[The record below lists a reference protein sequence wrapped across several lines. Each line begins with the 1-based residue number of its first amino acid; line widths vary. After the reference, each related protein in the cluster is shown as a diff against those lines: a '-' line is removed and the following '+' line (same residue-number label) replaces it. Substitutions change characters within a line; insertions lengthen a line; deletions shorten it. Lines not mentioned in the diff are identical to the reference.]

1 MTSKKSSSDSS
12 SGQGRTRNF
21 ASILYPE
28 SAPSDW
34 LSILA
39 DQFVP
44 AFVSPLH
51 NLDFNPTGEAKKPHH
66 HIILMFDSVK
76 TVDQAREVFE
86 LIGSVG
92 CEKVKSI
99 RAYSRYLCHL
109 DNPDKAPYN
118 PSDVICLGGSVYD
131 DVALSDADRIDT
143 LTEIMYFIDCNNIRS
158 YSELCRYCSTHNK
171 AWFRLIVSNYTL
183 AITQYIKSNYW
194 ENTTLKGGSD
204 E

>member
-1 MTSKKSSSDSS
+1 MTSKKSSESS

-21 ASILYPE
+21 VSIVYPE

-34 LSILA
+34 LSILV

-51 NLDFNPTGEAKKPHH
+51 DSDLLPTGEPKKAHH
-66 HIILMFDSVK
+66 HVILMFDSVK
-76 TVDQAREVFE
+76 TIDQAREVFK
-86 LIGSVG
+86 LIGAVG

-109 DNPDKAPYN
+109 DSPDKAPYN
-118 PSDVICLGGSVYD
+118 PSDVICLGGAVY
-131 DVALSDADRIDT
+131 SDIAFMESDRLDT
-143 LTEIMYFIDCNNIRS
+143 LIDIQEFVDANGITS
-158 YSELCRYCSTHNK
+158 YAQLCRYCRKHNRE
-171 AWFRLIVSNYTL
+171 WYRLIVSNYTL
-183 AITQYIKSNYW
+183 AITQYIKSNCW
-194 ENTTLKGGSD
+194 ENSTFKGGPH